1 MAKIKVRNMCSERSN
16 REVPDQF
23 IIEVGPNTYFQSYRT
38 VIAAVVNGKIYLDPA
53 WNCSR
58 TTSKYRSQFLG
69 EKAIE
74 TRKKIKEGKYV
85 VTRLN

>member
-1 MAKIKVRNMCSERSN
+1 MQRRNGLSTEWDYS
-16 REVPDQF
+16 Q
-23 IIEVGPNTYFQSYRT
+23 
-38 VIAAVVNGKIYLDPA
+38 
-53 WNCSR
+53 
-58 TTSKYRSQFLG
+58 TTSKYCSQFLG